1 MQEKENSNRTEFSP
15 EQQRAAQELERAG
28 KETQEKL
35 REQIE
40 QNAERGAERAHD
52 EEPARHEA
60 EQVAAEVAAEQQKQ
74 QEKQSAVA
82 EKAEQKPLTK
92 DDINKKYKETM
103 TDMQAKLPKSSRV
116 FSKVIHNPVI
126 EKTSEVVGNTVARPN
141 LIIAGAIGSLAS
153 VVIYAIARRYG
164 YELSGFETI
173 GFFILGWTVGAI
185 IEYARV
191 GLLNSK
197 NRP

>member
-52 EEPARHEA
+52 EESARHEA

-74 QEKQSAVA
+74 QE
-82 EKAEQKPLTK
+82 
-92 DDINKKYKETM
+92 
-103 TDMQAKLPKSSRV
+103 
-116 FSKVIHNPVI
+116 
-126 EKTSEVVGNTVARPN
+126 
-141 LIIAGAIGSLAS
+141 
-153 VVIYAIARRYG
+153 
-164 YELSGFETI
+164 
-173 GFFILGWTVGAI
+173 ILLVDRDCVCHRAYRGGPRNVWRG
-185 IEYARV
+185 R
-191 GLLNSK
+191 
-197 NRP
+197 

>member
-1 MQEKENSNRTEFSP
+1 MQEKEKNRIEGSP
-15 EQQRAAQELERAG
+15 EQQRAARELERTG
-28 KETQEKL
+28 KETRERL

-40 QNAERGAERAHD
+40 QNAERGAERAPD
-52 EEPARHEA
+52 KESARHEA

-74 QEKQSAVA
+74 AERQIATA
-82 EKAEQKPLTK
+82 EKVEKPLTK
-92 DDINKKYKETM
+92 RDINEKYKETM
-103 TDMQAKLPKSSRV
+103 SDMQAKLPKASRA

-191 GLLNSK
+191 GFLNSK

>member
-40 QNAERGAERAHD
+40 QSAERGAERAHD
-52 EEPARHEA
+52 EESARYEA
-60 EQVAAEVAAEQQKQ
+60 EQVAAEVAAEQ

-173 GFFILGWTVGAI
+173 GFFILGWAVGAI

>member
-52 EEPARHEA
+52 EESARYEA
-60 EQVAAEVAAEQQKQ
+60 EQVAAEVAAEQ

-153 VVIYAIARRYG
+153 VVIYAIAQRYG

-191 GLLNSK
+191 GFLNSK
-197 NRP
+197 NLP

>member
-52 EEPARHEA
+52 EESARYEA
-60 EQVAAEVAAEQQKQ
+60 EQVAAEVAAEQ

-173 GFFILGWTVGAI
+173 GAFIVGWIIGILYDFFKVMITGKKA
-185 IEYARV
+185 
-191 GLLNSK
+191 
-197 NRP
+197 